1 MKMCNDKK
9 VELYYMDLVNIIHIS
24 FVILSIIMCC
34 VFMTGCGGQNAVVS
48 DYGNQ
53 KETDESGENDSGSKN
68 GGSTGSD
75 ETAEATSGV
84 DNFDATQ
91 SIGKSGLQG
100 KLGTDKVVWER
111 EFDVG
116 GKSISVDASYDV
128 PEIGRL
134 GAYRIKK
141 VSEDSSREEKVV
153 KNVLGDT
160 AKKLDKLSDV
170 DSYLVDAGDAYHR
183 ASWIESIYDQIMLMD
198 HYDLSLSE
206 SENNSDDDGSD
217 PDAFPEQRDTVIPD
231 LPGQLDRVTDD
242 GEDWYYIHCYTGK
255 RDGIDYALVYG
266 YSYFIEREY
275 IAFAPVAPGEYIG
288 NSEINTMFTDVT
300 YEHDEENAEAGDL
313 NGSDD
318 ILIGMANEYNAT
330 DNTLIEGAENFLS
343 DTLGISSYEG
353 DISFNRSDMVVN
365 GRIMGE
371 FTVGRTETVFCTETG
386 DKEGFDNILKDGYEV
401 YLNGRFSGVPVAR
414 ITNDFNGY
422 SEGSVEYNMNN
433 SGSVC
438 ITSKGVYSVDISR
451 QFDVKEIL
459 SDDVP
464 LVSADNVLDCFEA
477 AMTEAVKNEKYTDLK
492 GMCFDRINFVYYP
505 VESPEKNGEYT
516 YIPAWAFTGHDQRGT
531 LYSTVYINAM
541 DGSLAGVE

>member
-1 MKMCNDKK
+1 MDMVLSGKK
-9 VELYYMDLVNIIHIS
+9 SKL
-24 FVILSIIMCC
+24 FAA
-34 VFMTGCGGQNAVVS
+34 VFMSVTLLVSGCGKTDVVK
-48 DYGNQ
+48 DYGYQ
-53 KETDESGENDSGSKN
+53 QETDEGREND
-68 GGSTGSD
+68 TGSD
-75 ETAEATSGV
+75 GAAENASGTDDSATA
-84 DNFDATQ
+84 Q

-100 KLGTDKVVWER
+100 KLGTDKLVWER

-128 PEIGRL
+128 PEIGKL
-134 GAYRIKK
+134 GAYRIEK
-141 VSEDSSREEKVV
+141 VSVGSSREETVV

-183 ASWIESIYDQIMLMD
+183 DSWIESIYDQIMLID
-198 HYDLSLSE
+198 HYDLALSE
-206 SENNSDDDGSD
+206 SEGDSDNEGSD
-217 PDAFPEQRDTVIPD
+217 PDAYPEHRDTTIPD

-255 RDGIDYALVYG
+255 LNGIDYALVYG

-275 IAFAPVAPGEYIG
+275 IAFAPLAPGEYIG
-288 NSEINTMFTDVT
+288 NSEINTMFTDFT
-300 YEHDEENAEAGDL
+300 FEGDEENADGADNDGSGDIIS
-313 NGSDD
+313 G
-318 ILIGMANEYNAT
+318 ITNEYNAE
-330 DNTLIEGAENFLS
+330 DNTLIESAEKFLS

-353 DISFNRSDMVVN
+353 DISFNQADMVLN
-365 GRIMGE
+365 GMFMGE
-371 FTVGRTETVFCTETG
+371 STIGRTEMVFCTEIE

-401 YLNGRFSGVPVAR
+401 YLNGRFQGVPVAK

-422 SEGSVEYNMNN
+422 SEGSAEYNMNN

-438 ITSKGVYSVDISR
+438 ITSKGVYSVDIAR

-464 LVSADNVLDCFEA
+464 LISADNVLDCFEA
-477 AMTEAVKNEKYTDLK
+477 AMPEAVKNEKYTDK
-492 GMCFDRINFVYYP
+492 KSMRFDRITFVYYP

-516 YIPAWAFTGHDQRGT
+516 YIPAWAFTGHDQMST

-541 DGSLAGVE
+541 DGSFAGVE